1 MKKLLMLGVIA
12 ALVASSLA
20 ATAVAAKKT
29 TITETKLFLHGKG
42 PVKPVQ
48 EAYINENWLDD
59 VWMTMD
65 ATEPTAAEPSSIFV
79 TNYFRGPNT
88 DCDGNGLLPVWKGD
102 FARKFKGKVKVT
114 LHTLATPVAPMVVS
128 LYADPTGTCTS
139 AGTPATPPSEA
150 PKPVA
155 QAQVEVAPGHA
166 LTEIT
171 FKKVKFKAI
180 GSLALQL
187 HIPTQTTPG
196 QVRVL
201 FDSFDYASSISLF
214 SK

>member
-1 MKKLLMLGVIA
+1 MKKLLMLGVTA
-12 ALVASSLA
+12 ALLASSLA
-20 ATAVAAKKT
+20 APAVAAKKT
-29 TITETKLFLHGKG
+29 TTLFLHGKG

-59 VWMTMD
+59 IWMTMD
-65 ATEPTAAEPSSIFV
+65 ATEPSAPEPSSIFV

-88 DCDGNGLLPVWKGD
+88 DCDGNGLLPVWKAD
-102 FARKFKGKVKVT
+102 FAGKFKGEVKVA

-128 LYADPTGTCTS
+128 LYADPTGTCSS

-155 QAQVEVAPGHA
+155 QTQVEVAPGHA

-171 FKKVKFKAI
+171 FKNVKFKAI
-180 GSLALQL
+180 ASLALQL

-201 FDSFDYASSISLF
+201 FDSPDYASSISLI

>member
-1 MKKLLMLGVIA
+1 MKKLLMLGVVA
-12 ALVASSLA
+12 GLLASSLA
-20 ATAVAAKKT
+20 VPATAAKKT
-29 TITETKLFLHGKG
+29 TIFYLHGKG

-59 VWMTMD
+59 IYMTMD

-102 FARKFKGKVKVT
+102 YTGKFKGDVTVT
-114 LHTLATPVAPMVVS
+114 LHTVATPVAPLVAS
-128 LYADPTGTCTS
+128 LYADPTGTCS
-139 AGTPATPPSEA
+139 SEGTPATSASEA

-155 QAQVEVAPGHA
+155 QTEIEVAPGHA
-166 LTEIT
+166 ETEIT
-171 FKKVKFKAI
+171 FKNVKFKAVA
-180 GSLALQL
+180 SLALQL
-187 HIPTQTTPG
+187 HIPTLTTPG

-201 FDSFDYASSISLF
+201 FDSADFPSSMTF
-214 SK
+214 AGR